1 MINKTFYKTPG
12 FYVSLASIVL
22 LVLGTLFYL
31 TFGGDLEEYKNLIV
45 LVPVLLGIVLYF
57 GLLVFTRT
65 SKYAGFLLW
74 VGELFAFLLFVRYVY
89 MYFSGVFY
97 NGITSEALKLINPK
111 VTVSA
116 ILLFVSFILGN
127 VGMYFKTTKESVK
140 GETRNA

>member
-1 MINKTFYKTPG
+1 MINKNFYKTPG

>member
-127 VGMYFKTTKESVK
+127 VGMYFKMTKESVK

>member
-12 FYVSLASIVL
+12 FYISLSSIVL
-22 LVLGTLFYL
+22 LVLGTIFYL
-31 TFGGDLEEYKNLIV
+31 TFGGNLEEYKNLIV

-57 GLLVFTRT
+57 GLLVFTKT
-65 SKYAGFLLW
+65 GKYAGFLLW

-111 VTVSA
+111 VTVTA
-116 ILLFVSFILGN
+116 IQFFVSFVLGN

-140 GETRNA
+140 GENRNA

>member
-111 VTVSA
+111 VAVSA